1 MKAHRDRRRRGWI
14 LGSRA
19 VGRGKADASDAPAGG
34 FHRIPE
40 VLGAGTWP
48 YFGFNLP

>member
-19 VGRGKADASDAPAGG
+19 VGRGKADASDAPARGVSRNPQSAGG
-34 FHRIPE
+34 RDMALLWF
-40 VLGAGTWP
+40 
-48 YFGFNLP
+48 